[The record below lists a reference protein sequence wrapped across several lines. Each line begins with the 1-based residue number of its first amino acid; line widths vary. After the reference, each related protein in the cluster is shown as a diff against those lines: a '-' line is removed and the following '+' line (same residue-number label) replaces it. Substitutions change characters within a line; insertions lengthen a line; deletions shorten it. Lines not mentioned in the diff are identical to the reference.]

1 MRQIALILGA
11 FAFAPILAAAQVT
24 VSGTV
29 LDRNE
34 MPLELA
40 HVHLFAM
47 PGEIGSDPI
56 ETIEVGP
63 DGSFSFSVADPGYY
77 NMAITGVNHQATLT
91 PLIIREED
99 EGEEIGMKVML
110 SPNEFATALENVRII
125 GDWNDFSFRTADT
138 MTRRK
143 DGKFVYTFET
153 DRSEVHYQLI
163 GITTGF
169 AAERSVNQPGSE
181 AYVYDGGGDY
191 RSIMKVRPGTV
202 SILLDPA
209 TLPAHEGAG
218 GMVMFDDF
226 WRNQLFELQML
237 YDETVKGMVQELM
250 AAQKRAAESGE
261 EVAFDP
267 TSYWQGVAE
276 MAANF
281 MMIPDHNEY
290 VRQYAALTLAR
301 AMSNAR
307 DPKVIGATPER
318 VAALKETLPFSA
330 PLWVAQPMAAMS
342 VAFYG
347 IDQKDIEGQEVAA
360 VALHEQSTI
369 PVIRGLALANAA
381 MLAKYRG
388 DHARLQERY
397 DLLVADYGELGN
409 EMVDYYIEM
418 LDPNSVV
425 QVGKKVP
432 AFSVALEDGKGT
444 VVSNETMRGRYYLID
459 FWATWCGPCVGEMPQ
474 LHAAYKRFA
483 GENFEVLSLS
493 FDSEFSKVTA
503 FQESRY
509 PMPWL
514 HAFVDGGFRS
524 ELARAFEVQGI
535 PKPVLVNP
543 EGIIVATEGE
553 LRGDHLE
560 KTLEKFLGDDQAMN

>member
-47 PGEIGSDPI
+47 PEEIGSEPI
-56 ETIEVGP
+56 ETIEVAP
-63 DGSFSFSVADPGYY
+63 DGSFTLEVAEPGYY
-77 NMAITGVNHQATLT
+77 NVAITGVNHQATVT
-91 PLIIREED
+91 PLILREED
-99 EGEEIGMKVML
+99 EGEEISMKVML
-110 SPNEFATALENVRII
+110 SPNEFETALQNVRII
-125 GDWNDFSFRTADT
+125 GDWNDFDFRTADT
-138 MTRRK
+138 MTRTKEGR
-143 DGKFVYTFET
+143 FVYTFET
-153 DRSEVHYQLI
+153 DQSEVHYQIL
-163 GITTGF
+163 GITIGS
-169 AAERSVNQPGSE
+169 AGERSVNQPGSD

-191 RSIMKVRPGTV
+191 RSIMKVRPGKV
-202 SILLDPA
+202 SIVLDPA
-209 TLPAHEGAG
+209 MLPVREGAG
-218 GMVMFDDF
+218 AMVMFNDF
-226 WRNQLFELQML
+226 WRNQIFELQML
-237 YDETVKGMVQELM
+237 FDETVKGMMQEAR
-250 AAQKRAAESGE
+250 AAQKQAAESGE
-261 EVAFDP
+261 EFVFDP
-267 TSYWQGVAE
+267 SPYWQGVVE

-281 MMIPDHNEY
+281 MVIPDHNVH

-307 DPKVIGATPER
+307 DPKVIGVTPER
-318 VAALKETLPFSA
+318 VATLKETLPFSA

-347 IDQKDIEGQEVAA
+347 IDQKDIEGQEAAA

-369 PVIRGLALANAA
+369 PVVKGLSLANAA
-381 MLAKYRG
+381 LLAKYRG
-388 DHARLQERY
+388 DHTLLQERY
-397 DLLVADYGELGN
+397 DVLAADYGDLGN
-409 EMVDYYIEM
+409 EMIDYYLEM
-418 LDPNSVV
+418 LDPNSAV
-425 QVGKKVP
+425 QVGKEVP
-432 AFSVALEDGKGT
+432 AFTVALEDGKGT
-444 VVSNETMRGRYYLID
+444 VVSNESMRGRYYLID

-474 LHAAYKRFA
+474 LHAAYRRFA

-493 FDSEFSKVTA
+493 FDSDFSKVTT

-524 ELARAFEVQGI
+524 ELAQAFEVQGI

-553 LRGDHLE
+553 LRGDRLE
-560 KTLEKFLGDDQAMN
+560 QTLEKFLGNGQAMN